1 MTASH
6 YGPAFEQEDK
16 HLMAGMGHV
25 FTDSIPA
32 EEWWVHR
39 HSALKQSGSDGDKIL
54 YLYHYDLRDVRSRSV
69 GTELAAPLTA
79 KTSGVL
85 PAGFVQQNNK
95 CAVKKWNQ
103 CKYRQKQVSEESL

>member
-32 EEWWVHR
+32 EEW
-39 HSALKQSGSDGDKIL
+39 
-54 YLYHYDLRDVRSRSV
+54 
-69 GTELAAPLTA
+69 
-79 KTSGVL
+79 
-85 PAGFVQQNNK
+85 
-95 CAVKKWNQ
+95 
-103 CKYRQKQVSEESL
+103 